1 MENIGCA
8 ALAKALS
15 VGTEAEGSG
24 LAPPKAPF
32 LPCEKKIVFE
42 KGVRSNV

>member
-8 ALAKALS
+8 ALAKAPS
-15 VGTEAEGSG
+15 VGTEGTA

-32 LPCEKKIVFE
+32 FQYEKKIMLE